1 MGEPSEV
8 VIPLF
13 GILDITGEVI
23 TMWLIIAFLAILS
36 IVVGKNL
43 KERPGKFQNIIE
55 TGIEYLDNSFS
66 GNLGKTRARKYF
78 WFLGSLFIFIISIP
92 VIFHIMVIIFI
103 ISLSQL

>member
-23 TMWLIIAFLAILS
+23 TMWLIIAFLAIRS

-43 KERPGKFQNIIE
+43 KELP
-55 TGIEYLDNSFS
+55 
-66 GNLGKTRARKYF
+66 
-78 WFLGSLFIFIISIP
+78 
-92 VIFHIMVIIFI
+92 
-103 ISLSQL
+103 